1 MRTTYQREEILSILL
16 AAKNHHGE
24 SLTLWQFDGE
34 ERRLFKGSFESI
46 DEEKIYILLNS
57 VQAEGGFTLNPDKT
71 LYIHSEYRHLIFKR
85 DTFAIQGNQIKVKTP
100 SELKLEDLRQM
111 DRFTYKYQD
120 HKLVCLALKG
130 VDENGND
137 KPILLS
143 GPMVDINLR
152 GVALVLGINEV
163 KKIEVGDEIQ
173 VTSITDQGLEI
184 PIKAWVRSK
193 VPYDKHETH
202 KKLVRVGLLFE
213 NLLET
218 VSYKSIQSIVEK
230 KQIKIKGLDVE
241 GFNGLD
247 PDEQERIIATLEYTD
262 KKLAI
267 SIRENLE
274 VIYRLRFLTSQMK
287 KELFLRFDNALFAT
301 ALRLCTKEIILEL
314 FIELTDNLRKEML
327 ELLAEPKPLS
337 AIEKAQSKVIKVVR
351 EMESNGELVL
361 DPVGYVKYV

>member
-1 MRTTYQREEILSILL
+1 MRTTYHREEILTILL
-16 AAKNHHGE
+16 AAKDHHGE
-24 SLTLWQFDGE
+24 NLTLWQFDGE
-34 ERRLFKGSFESI
+34 ERRLFKGSFETI
-46 DEEKIYILLNS
+46 DEEKIYIILNS
-57 VQAEGGFTLNPDKT
+57 IQAEGGFTLNPDKT

-120 HKLVCLALKG
+120 HKLVCLSLPG
-130 VDENGND
+130 LDESGNE
-137 KPILLS
+137 KPTLLS

-152 GVALVLGINEV
+152 GTALVLGINEV
-163 KKIEVGDEIQ
+163 KKIEVGDEVH
-173 VTSITDQGLEI
+173 VTSITDQGLDI
-184 PIKAWVRSK
+184 PIKAWVKSK

-230 KQIKIKGLDVE
+230 KQTKVKGLDVE

-247 PDEQERIIATLEYTD
+247 PDEQEKILATLEYTD

-267 SIRENLE
+267 SLRENLE

-287 KELFLRFDNALFAT
+287 KELFLRFDNPLLAT
-301 ALRLCTKEIILEL
+301 ALRLCTKEIIMEL
-314 FIELTDNLRKEML
+314 FIELTDNLRSEML

-337 AIEKAQSKVIKVVR
+337 AIEKAQSQVIKIVR
-351 EMESNGELVL
+351 EMEANGELVL